1 MNIVYE
7 FVTGE
12 KMEIEVSEEI
22 GSLSVEIDRKIYNS
36 NRRETG
42 RHNSFIDMEERG
54 FQFKDNKADCDIEG
68 YIEKIE
74 MKENVRQAL
83 LTLPSHHQELIRKVF
98 FENMKIVQIA
108 ADERVT
114 EAAIRKRLKRIYKK
128 LKKGLK

>member
-12 KMEIEVSEEI
+12 NLEIEVSEEI
-22 GSLSVEIDRKIYNS
+22 GKLSIEINRKIYNI
-36 NRRETG
+36 NRKETA

-54 FQFKDNKADCDIEG
+54 FQFKDDKPDCDIEG
-68 YIEKIE
+68 YIEKSE

-83 LTLPSHHQELIRKVF
+83 LTLPPNHQELIRKVF
-98 FENMKIVQIA
+98 FENMKIVHIA
-108 ADERVT
+108 ADEGVT

-128 LKKGLK
+128 LKKILQ